1 MTPWAVRPHASAVEC
16 TAPAAPPASALLAYR
31 AGPMPPTGPCGRGG
45 LLIEVLLACAALAF
59 ASQALLLT
67 QLRSLLHQHGAASR
81 WQAQVLATDWL
92 ERLSLHASTVPAQGG
107 VASGWTPVEAP
118 QACDAQGCDP
128 ASLLRWQQADW
139 QQWSHGQLP
148 QGGAGLWLGDSPS
161 VALGVALHWQ
171 DRAADATAR
180 AALNPAALA
189 AGAVMACPE
198 AQLCALH
205 WRAP

>member
-1 MTPWAVRPHASAVEC
+1 MTPWAVRPHASAVVC
-16 TAPAAPPASALLAYR
+16 TVLAAPPACTPLACR
-31 AGPMPPTGPCGRGG
+31 AGLMPPTGPRGRGG
-45 LLIEVLLACAALAF
+45 LLIEVLIACAALAL

-67 QLRSLLHQHGAASR
+67 QLRSLVHQHGAASR

-92 ERLSLHASTVPAQGG
+92 ERLSLQASTAPALGG
-107 VASGWTPVEAP
+107 VASGWAPVQAL
-118 QACDAQGCDP
+118 QACEAQGCDP

-139 QQWSHGQLP
+139 QHWAHGQLP
-148 QGGAGLWLGDSPS
+148 QGGAGIWLGDSPS
-161 VALGVALHWQ
+161 VALGVVLHWQ
-171 DRAADATAR
+171 DRAADAAAR

-189 AGAVMACPE
+189 AGSVMACPE